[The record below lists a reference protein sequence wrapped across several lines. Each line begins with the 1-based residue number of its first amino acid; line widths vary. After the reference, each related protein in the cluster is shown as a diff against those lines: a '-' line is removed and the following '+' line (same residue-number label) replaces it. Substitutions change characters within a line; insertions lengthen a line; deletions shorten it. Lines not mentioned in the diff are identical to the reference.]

1 MNANQLFNDCVKN
14 IPSDFNGKLEMSL
27 HISDKIDLYLK
38 QNNMNQKDLA
48 EKLNKRPSE
57 ISKWMRGTH
66 NFTIYT
72 LYDIAKILNV
82 QLTDLLS

>member
-1 MNANQLFNDCVKN
+1 
-14 IPSDFNGKLEMSL
+14 MSL

-48 EKLNKRPSE
+48 EKLNKRPSV
-57 ISKWMRGTH
+57 ISKWLSGTY

-72 LYDIAKILNV
+72 LHDIAKILNV
-82 QLTDLLS
+82 RVTDLLA